1 VIKLGKK
8 GFMLAETLVVSSV
21 LLITFTFLYVQFF
34 DVLNKYTIYSDY
46 DNIDKLYSIY
56 NIKEFVREDNF
67 DAIINQLNNNIGG
80 NTPYVDLTDCS
91 MFEEN
96 EYCTTLFEQLN
107 VKRLIFT
114 NYDLDLFSN
123 WNGINH
129 NFNRNLQTYINTLQA
144 NYGDLYDGFYR
155 VIVEF
160 DDGSFSTGR
169 VSGQDVNDI
178 SEIWSEWQPL
188 GPTSSVDYL
197 THDQAYYMYPI
208 GTRSDGYIDLDGV
221 NDKIQIAHDS
231 SLSVNNTDEITL
243 MAWVNPRS
251 YVDHGTVVTK
261 CLEYYF
267 QIHSDGKVATYT
279 YWDNNGAHGDSSYFY
294 SNSVVPLNKWT
305 HIAFT
310 EDNTGFRKI
319 YINGQLDK
327 SGQFESS
334 IFASTYILEIGG
346 EETAGGRLFNGKIND
361 VAIFNRDL
369 SQEEI
374 QAAMNNGLTGSESG
388 LIAYYPL
395 NDGAGNVA
403 ADYLN
408 RNHGTV
414 VDGTWGYTY
423 SSNSDILKNL
433 INQKIDQVNIDGTIT
448 NVVTGYNNLY
458 EVQFKTNSYRYN
470 DYVLNF
476 DGVDDKV
483 TTSSTG
489 ITGNATHSF
498 SIDVFIDSY
507 STTLREGILNLGPQ
521 TSGGHH
527 ILLETNDTFN
537 INRWGYGI
545 GVVPSTSVSSY
556 LGKWLNITTTY
567 NNSNREYKIYFNGDL
582 IHSGIQSADYPFA
595 LDGTIVLG
603 EGVPGE
609 GLFDGK
615 IRNFALYSDVLTE
628 TEIKKIADNFSNL
641 PKDNLAVYYR
651 FDEGI
656 GSNIIDYSGNNH
668 SGTVTG
674 NPAWYFSGMTKKVI
688 DNKVDRQYQYMDSA
702 FSYRYR
708 LLPSDQSL
716 VYLNRVY
723 EYGYTGDYQTFIAPV
738 SGTYKIE
745 LWGAQ
750 GGDYYTI
757 LGGRGGYTSGNIN
770 LIKGST
776 LYIYVGGYP
785 KANNEIGGYNGGGS
799 LTAGQSA
806 YGRAGGGATDVR
818 LNKGDW
824 NDVMGLR
831 SRIMVAGGGGGA
843 NNRNY
848 NDTSCG
854 YGQGEGGIGGNLVGG
869 TGTTTGHTY
878 NGCTYG
884 WGVGTGGTQTSGG
897 HYIGYNSSGVVTEDI
912 LTAAFGYGGGTA
924 TYTAAGTQTG
934 GGGGYYGGGLSGHGG
949 AGGGSSFISGHI
961 GCNAINSSG
970 AHTGQPNHYSG
981 KVFTNTQ
988 MKTGNESMPNP
999 RGTGNITGNSGNG
1012 YAKITIVSVD

>member
-1 VIKLGKK
+1 MIKLGKK

-221 NDKIQIAHDS
+221 NDKIQIAHGS

-261 CLEYYF
+261 CMEYYF

-279 YWDNNGAHGDSSYFY
+279 YWDNNGAYGGSSYFY

-527 ILLETNDTFN
+527 ILLQTNDTFN

-716 VYLNRVY
+716 VYLNKIY
-723 EYGYTGDYQTFIAPV
+723 EYGYTGDYQTFVAPI

-750 GGDYYTI
+750 GGGYY
-757 LGGRGGYTSGNIN
+757 GGGGGYVKGNIS
-770 LIKGST
+770 LAKGEK
-776 LYIYVGGYP
+776 LYIYVGGRS
-785 KANNEIGGYNGGGS
+785 ERTEGGWNGGG
-799 LTAGQSA
+799 LGHVRAGWTPPYDS
-806 YGRAGGGATDVR
+806 GGGGATDIR
-818 LNKGDW
+818 LVKGSW
-824 NDVMGLR
+824 NNLVSLR
-831 SRIMVAGGGGGA
+831 SRIMVAAGGGGGIIHP
-843 NNRNY
+843 NKL
-848 NDTSCG
+848 
-854 YGQGEGGIGGNLVGG
+854 GGAGGG
-869 TGTTTGHTY
+869 TSGSDGSFDPVLTSPAK
-878 NGCTYG
+878 
-884 WGVGTGGTQTSGG
+884 GGTQTAGG
-897 HYIGYNSSGVVTEDI
+897 AAGVG
-912 LTAAFGYGGGTA
+912 TAGGGTA
-924 TYTAAGTQTG
+924 GTFGSGGDSEANFGTGG
-934 GGGGYYGGGLSGHGG
+934 GGGGYYGGGAGG
-949 AGGGSSFISGHI
+949 ISTTMHSTGAGGSSFISGHT
-961 GCNAINSSG
+961 GCNAINSAG
-970 AHTGQPNHYSG
+970 THTGQPNHYSG

-988 MKTGNESMPNP
+988 MIAGNTSMPNP
-999 RGTGNITGNSGNG
+999 RGTGNIVGNSGNG
-1012 YAKITIVSVD
+1012 YAKITIISID

>member
-221 NDKIQIAHDS
+221 NDKIQIAHGS

-261 CLEYYF
+261 CMEYYF

-527 ILLETNDTFN
+527 ILLQTNDTFN

-750 GGDYYTI
+750 GGSANAT
-757 LGGRGGYTSGNIN
+757 
-770 LIKGST
+770 
-776 LYIYVGGYP
+776 YVGGKGGYSAGTIHL
-785 KANNEIGGYNGGGS
+785 KNKDVLYVYVGGQGGGGCVTSACSGGYNGGG
-799 LTAGQSA
+799 AGGYYSGDNSNYQS
-806 YGRAGGGATDVR
+806 GGGGATHVST
-818 LNKGDW
+818 KI
-824 NDVMGLR
+824 GLL
-831 SRIMVAGGGGGA
+831 STLSLSPSSILIVAGGGGG
-843 NNRNY
+843 
-848 NDTSCG
+848 G
-854 YGQGEGGIGGNLVGG
+854 YYHTNGASYSSVGAAAGGSIGI
-869 TGTTTGHTY
+869 TGTV
-878 NGCTYG
+878 CAYG
-884 WGVGTGGTQTSGG
+884 VAAGGGGTQSAGGTAGYRGSAGSFGAGGYGINSGTTSGG
-897 HYIGYNSSGVVTEDI
+897 AS
-912 LTAAFGYGGGTA
+912 GGGA
-924 TYTAAGTQTG
+924 
-934 GGGGYYGGGLSGHGG
+934 GYYGGGAAGHSGP
-949 AGGGSSFISGHI
+949 GGGSGYIGGVTNGSTIAGNVSIPKPTGGTEVGH
-961 GCNAINSSG
+961 
-970 AHTGQPNHYSG
+970 T
-981 KVFTNTQ
+981 
-988 MKTGNESMPNP
+988 
-999 RGTGNITGNSGNG
+999 GNG
-1012 YAKITIVSVD
+1012 YARITIINVD